1 MNRTC
6 FFNLKECCRAHQ
18 RFLSPKQKLLACV
31 WTILLGALLGYG
43 SEWLEYGMHTSVAYH
58 QSSILRGIALVF
70 NNFSV
75 WIFAA
80 TLIAY
85 HSWSPLG
92 AGLQCFFFFICMCI
106 SYFIPKHLHFGY
118 SVVLQFSLWG
128 AIALF
133 SVIPAAVIWFSGYLP
148 GWGIVIKILPV
159 VAVTGEIAF
168 NIYRCLDYYSPIPGQ
183 QAEPLK
189 WLLMPD
195 RMIQLGFYIL
205 FVILLL
211 LILMKKKGS
220 ARGM

>member
-31 WTILLGALLGYG
+31 GTILLGALLGYG
-43 SEWLEYGMHTSVAYH
+43 SEWLEYSMHTSIAYH

-92 AGLQCFFFFICMCI
+92 AGLQCFFFFISMCI

-118 SVVLQFSLWG
+118 SVILQFSLWG

-168 NIYRCLDYYSPIPGQ
+168 TIYRCLDYYSPIPGQ
-183 QAEPLK
+183 PAEPLK

-211 LILMKKKGS
+211 RILMKKKGS